1 MSNIRIIKLT
11 SGEDI
16 IGDVKEQELDGN
28 TMIVIEKPAV
38 ILMMPKTD
46 AQGEEEFG
54 VGLAPYAPFAKGY
67 AVPIFA
73 NHVVS
78 LYEPET
84 QLLNAY
90 NQRFGSGLVQPDFI
104 NKKVLKEV
112 KEGNL
117 IKK

>member
-16 IGDVKEQELDGN
+16 IGDVTEEEVEGN
-28 TMIVIEKPAV
+28 VMIVISKPAV
-38 ILMMPKTD
+38 IMMMPKPD
-46 AQGEEEFG
+46 GNEDEFG

-67 AVPIFA
+67 KVPLFA

-78 LYEPET
+78 LYEPEV

-90 NQRFGSGLVQPDFI
+90 NARFGSGLVQPDFI

-117 IKK
+117 IKN